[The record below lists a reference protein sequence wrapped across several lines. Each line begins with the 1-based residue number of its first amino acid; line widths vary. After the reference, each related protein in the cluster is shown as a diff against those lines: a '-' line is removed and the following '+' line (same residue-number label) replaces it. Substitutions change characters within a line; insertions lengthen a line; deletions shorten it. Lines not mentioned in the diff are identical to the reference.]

1 MSGPRVKIDTLNL
14 YHLKLSFGVSPEN
27 NEWKMNL
34 ASLSS
39 GLAIASTFLLTSRRW
54 LEFVVSDFRR
64 ARAVVVESMMFN
76 SFCPESRLILT
87 AVWMFGANWFVW
99 LWESHL
105 SLCSCFHLCPRGWG
119 NYYAWSVEKG
129 EKKDSSGASKEFYSI
144 PPMNVAPCVGAV
156 STLLPFHPLPDCSF
170 FSSWGCMILIIATK
184 G

>member
-39 GLAIASTFLLTSRRW
+39 GLAIACTFLLTSRWW

-87 AVWMFGANWFVW
+87 AVWMFGDNWFVW

-105 SLCSCFHLCPRGWG
+105 SLCSCFHLCPRWWG
-119 NYYAWSVEKG
+119 NYAWSVEKG
-129 EKKDSSGASKEFYSI
+129 EKKDSSGASKWWNSI
-144 PPMNVAPCVGAV
+144 QFHQWTLHPVLGRCLLYYL
-156 STLLPFHPLPDCSF
+156 STLYQAVHFFHHEDVWFL
-170 FSSWGCMILIIATK
+170 
-184 G
+184 